1 MRPVTRK
8 VNHMIRGVELQLGP
22 LTSGGIE
29 FNHVTNDSLNNA
41 YAVKPQLKTLNN
53 EVRGGS
59 SSMNRLMYW
68 RAP

>member
-1 MRPVTRK
+1 
-8 VNHMIRGVELQLGP
+8 MIRGGLQLRP
-22 LTSGGIE
+22 LTSGGTE
-29 FNHVTNDSLNNA
+29 FNHVTHDSLNNA

-59 SSMNRLMYW
+59 SLMNILRYW

>member
-1 MRPVTRK
+1 
-8 VNHMIRGVELQLGP
+8 MIRGVELQLGP